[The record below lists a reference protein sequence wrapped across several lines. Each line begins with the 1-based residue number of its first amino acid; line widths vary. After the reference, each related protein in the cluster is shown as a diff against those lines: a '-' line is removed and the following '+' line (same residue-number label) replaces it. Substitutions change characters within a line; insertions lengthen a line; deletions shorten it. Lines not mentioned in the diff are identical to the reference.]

1 MRILLAALSTCC
13 LAASAQLAPAP
24 ILEKDPLSEG
34 ILEALAALAGQD
46 HQQAAGYLVS
56 LLQKDEP
63 SLTQWQETLR
73 DGFDPVW
80 FTENL
85 IDFWLYALQNS
96 RGREGRTAAV
106 SGFCASTA
114 LTEAL
119 AIVRDDYSASDLAA
133 ARRALAWLQFLATG
147 LRDEYASS
155 VSSALMR
162 DFAGLNLSMAPRPGA
177 DPEYVRLAVE
187 VCLTVAL
194 YGQPAPAGRAE
205 VAQVLQ
211 LPVRERLFW
220 ERHGAF
226 LFDNQALTNQHMASL
241 DALISQIPPELH
253 GIAAYLVP
261 DALGLGMDQPRI
273 NSPGQLIY
281 LPMIAMDVPTDPDVF
296 LQGTGRP
303 VAAEFTV
310 QAAQAVT
317 RAIQTTQFGRR
328 PVLPSKLDAILLH
341 ARGERSRYL
350 RPYVPPAAYLEDPLE
365 LLPSIAYLYFI
376 DSMACWRQAI
386 QLFAVKEEDPLDS
399 LLLLIDLFS
408 GGSGASM
415 AYATDDAGQVISS
428 PIAIGRT
435 HLDWLQLPDPNR
447 PGWPGDPFPV
457 NAAFVTAVEIAGSH
471 WVFELD
477 NMGRPVRYIR
487 R

>member
-1 MRILLAALSTCC
+1 MRILLAAFLIFSLT
-13 LAASAQLAPAP
+13 ASAQVVPAP
-24 ILEKDPLSEG
+24 VLEDDQLSEG
-34 ILEALAALAGQD
+34 IIDALSVIARQD
-46 HQQAAGYLVS
+46 HQQAASYLVS

-63 SLTQWQETLR
+63 SLTQWQDALR

-80 FTENL
+80 FTENM
-85 IDFWLYALQNS
+85 IDFWLYALENS
-96 RGREGRTAAV
+96 RGREGRTAAI

-119 AIVRDDYSASDLAA
+119 AIVRDEYSAADLAA
-133 ARRALAWLQFLATG
+133 ARRSVAWLQYLATG
-147 LRDEYASS
+147 LRGEYASS

-162 DFAGLNLSMAPRPGA
+162 DFAALNLSMAPRPGA

-194 YGQPAPAGRAE
+194 FGQPAPAGRAE
-205 VAQVLQ
+205 VAQALQ

-226 LFDNQALTNQHMASL
+226 LFDSQALSNQHLASL
-241 DALISQIPPELH
+241 DALISQIPPQLH
-253 GIAAYLVP
+253 GIVAYLVP
-261 DALGLGMDQPRI
+261 DALGLSMIQPRI

-296 LQGTGRP
+296 IRGTGRP
-303 VAAEFTV
+303 VAAEFTI

-317 RAIQTTQFGRR
+317 RAIQATQFERR

-376 DSMACWRQAI
+376 DSTACWRQAI
-386 QLFAVKEEDPLDS
+386 ELFTVKEEDPLDS
-399 LLLLIDLFS
+399 LLLLIDMFS

-415 AYATDDAGQVISS
+415 AYATDGAGQVISS
-428 PIAIGRT
+428 PFAIGRT
-435 HLDWLQLPDPNR
+435 HLDWMQLPDADR
-447 PGWPGDPFPV
+447 PGWPGDPFLV
-457 NAAFVTAVEIAGSH
+457 NVAFVTAVEMAGSH

-477 NMGRPVRYIR
+477 NLGRPVRYIR